1 MVIKYLQC
9 SYNQQ
14 FKLKTWRIPE
24 NGCSQ
29 RGRTAGSGTQGRTAG
44 SEAGKGDDNPVA
56 DDDVGLHLVGEV
68 VDLGDQPWSA
78 LHLPARVSI
87 DALIVI

>member
-1 MVIKYLQC
+1 MAVVNGAALLVLA
-9 SYNQQ
+9 
-14 FKLKTWRIPE
+14 LKE
-24 NGCSQ
+24 EQ
-29 RGRTAGSGTQGRTAG
+29 LDLKQ
-44 SEAGKGDDNPVA
+44 GKGDDNSVA

>member
-1 MVIKYLQC
+1 MAVVNGAAVLVLA
-9 SYNQQ
+9 
-14 FKLKTWRIPE
+14 LKE
-24 NGCSQ
+24 EQ
-29 RGRTAGSGTQGRTAG
+29 LDLKQ
-44 SEAGKGDDNPVA
+44 GKGDDNSVA

-68 VDLGDQPWSA
+68 VDLGDQPRSA

>member
-1 MVIKYLQC
+1 MAVVNGAAVLVLA
-9 SYNQQ
+9 
-14 FKLKTWRIPE
+14 LKE
-24 NGCSQ
+24 EQ
-29 RGRTAGSGTQGRTAG
+29 LDLK
-44 SEAGKGDDNPVA
+44 EEKGDDNPVA

-68 VDLGDQPWSA
+68 VDLGDQPRSA

>member
-1 MVIKYLQC
+1 MAVVNGAALLVLA
-9 SYNQQ
+9 
-14 FKLKTWRIPE
+14 LKE
-24 NGCSQ
+24 EQ
-29 RGRTAGSGTQGRTAG
+29 LDLKQ
-44 SEAGKGDDNPVA
+44 GKGDDNSVA

-68 VDLGDQPWSA
+68 VDLGDQPRSA

>member
-1 MVIKYLQC
+1 MTVVNGAALLVLA
-9 SYNQQ
+9 
-14 FKLKTWRIPE
+14 LKE
-24 NGCSQ
+24 EQ
-29 RGRTAGSGTQGRTAG
+29 LDLKQ
-44 SEAGKGDDNPVA
+44 GKGDDNPVA

-68 VDLGDQPWSA
+68 VDLGDQPRSA